1 MNKHINSSLSDLKL
15 CDSKTIGYTLK
26 AMGAGFYSL
35 RKGTD
40 FRKTITEVIMEGGD
54 ADRLVGWLVVSNRA
68 TCHSCPDCLYIFYSN
83 AAVCGAL
90 MGCKLGF
97 KSLPEDLLQ
106 FKHREWLDK
115 KVDAFLKM
123 TGLIKP

>member
-68 TCHSCPDCLYIFYSN
+68 TC
-83 AAVCGAL
+83 
-90 MGCKLGF
+90 
-97 KSLPEDLLQ
+97 
-106 FKHREWLDK
+106 
-115 KVDAFLKM
+115 KM
-123 TGLIKP
+123 SFILGLIACTFSTAMLLCVEH